1 MFSGDKSGKLVVA
14 EAFGTKRT
22 FSTKVKS
29 EITCISTVHYQNT
42 DYVAVG
48 YANGMVFVESI
59 DENLETKT
67 VYQLANDNDVV
78 NSLDWQKLTSSDQWP
93 LLATTTKRLAQ
104 ICIWS
109 FPSESKYAVL
119 KLPPPPAQTT
129 DQQKSSVWV
138 KVSWSPS
145 IPFKVYISSYM

>member
-1 MFSGDKSGKLVVA
+1 
-14 EAFGTKRT
+14 
-22 FSTKVKS
+22 
-29 EITCISTVHYQNT
+29 
-42 DYVAVG
+42 
-48 YANGMVFVESI
+48 MVFVESI